1 VRRLFA
7 NNTYTGP
14 REAYHPEC
22 GIVSMGGPGEEGSI
36 QQQQLQQQANPN
48 HNNLA
53 QVAQNQILQAAM
65 NSASG
70 ASSSA
75 GAATGG
81 APVMDLASVLAKIQ
95 SLEKE
100 KAAMRAQLEVT
111 TSKLSKLQESKRAEM
126 EQMMNS
132 TISKWLENLN
142 TSDAGAKEQPKEGL
156 NRLVQSGDES
166 GVWNVIA
173 CASSNWV
180 SNVNQIEELTT
191 QLNEY
196 KEKERL
202 LSGGIFQAEGSRI
215 SNSGV
220 VPHPGVGEKRK
231 LDGISHGHGATSGM
245 GNDIWSE
252 FQTMIMAT
260 GGNIG
265 KDYGI
270 LVSGS
275 RGDGGGQ
282 GMPA

>member
-1 VRRLFA
+1 
-7 NNTYTGP
+7 
-14 REAYHPEC
+14 
-22 GIVSMGGPGEEGSI
+22 MGGPGDEASI
-36 QQQQLQQQANPN
+36 QQQQLQQQANTN

-53 QVAQNQILQAAM
+53 QGAQNQILQAAM
-65 NSASG
+65 NNASG
-70 ASSSA
+70 ASSSSS
-75 GAATGG
+75 GSATGG
-81 APVMDLASVLAKIQ
+81 APVMELASVLAKIQ

-100 KAAMRAQLEVT
+100 KADMRAQLEVT
-111 TSKLSKLQESKRAEM
+111 TSKLLKLQESKRAEM

-142 TSDAGAKEQPKEGL
+142 TSDASAKEQLTEGL
-156 NRLVQSGDES
+156 NRLIQSGDES
-166 GVWNVIA
+166 GVWTVIA

-202 LSGGIFQAEGSRI
+202 LSGGIFQAEESRI
-215 SNSGV
+215 SSSGV

-231 LDGISHGHGATSGM
+231 IDSISHAHGSTSGM

-260 GGNIG
+260 GDNIG

-282 GMPA
+282 GVPA